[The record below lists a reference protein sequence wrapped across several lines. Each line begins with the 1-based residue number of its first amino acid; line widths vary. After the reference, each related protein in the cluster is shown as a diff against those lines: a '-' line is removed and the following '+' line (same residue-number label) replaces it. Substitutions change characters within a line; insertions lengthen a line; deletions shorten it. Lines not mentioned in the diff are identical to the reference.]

1 MVSPARE
8 MGGGFYTH
16 GCRCELLALSRRT
29 MPNIQRG
36 FAACRRQGHDLSAL
50 PQGTRRCHLSLSKD
64 KVIKDSVKDSCVD
77 NYVLYRIVMET
88 GQWSEPIASG

>member
-1 MVSPARE
+1 M
-8 MGGGFYTH
+8 
-16 GCRCELLALSRRT
+16 
-29 MPNIQRG
+29 
-36 FAACRRQGHDLSAL
+36 
-50 PQGTRRCHLSLSKD
+50 SKD